1 MVGED
6 GGEGQGRTS
15 GNGVT
20 VSPLVKCLIK
30 FRLLKNSSEVHIS
43 LVLKMVSF
51 QLLKRSN

>member
-6 GGEGQGRTS
+6 GGEGHGRTS

-20 VSPLVKCLIK
+20 VSPLVNCFIK

-43 LVLKMVSF
+43 LVLEMVSF